1 MAATPAQPPA
11 EDLPTSPWVLV
22 DDNTI
27 RQTAGL
33 LEKLTEWLLT
43 APPLH
48 TNSLSHALSRGEA
61 EHEEI
66 AHWVDALAARLRRC
80 AEAAEL

>member
-1 MAATPAQPPA
+1 MAQTPAQPPS
-11 EDLPTSPWVLV
+11 EGLPTSPWVLV

-27 RQTAGL
+27 GQTAGL
-33 LEKLTEWLLT
+33 LETLTDWLLT

-48 TNSLSHALSRGEA
+48 TNSLAHALSRAEA
-61 EHEEI
+61 DHEEI

>member
-1 MAATPAQPPA
+1 MAQTPAQPPS
-11 EDLPTSPWVLV
+11 EGLPTSPWVLV

-27 RQTAGL
+27 GQTAGPF
-33 LEKLTEWLLT
+33 ETLTDWLLT

-48 TNSLSHALSRGEA
+48 TNSLAHALSRAEA
-61 EHEEI
+61 DHEEI
-66 AHWVDALAARLRRC
+66 THWVDALAAPLRRC

>member
-1 MAATPAQPPA
+1 MTEQQPHVAPP
-11 EDLPTSPWVLV
+11 LSPWVLV

-27 RQTAGL
+27 GQTAGL
-33 LEKLTEWLLT
+33 LEKLTTWLLT

-48 TNSLSHALSRGEA
+48 TNSLAHALSRGEA
-61 EHEEI
+61 DHEEI
-66 AHWVDALAARLRRC
+66 AHWLDALAARLRRC